1 MSGTIESEELD
12 IMLKGLFAMAGIEFD
27 QQVQGVPKKG
37 TFKLIFEFLSLGG
50 VLLELRMLRTLGTKK
65 YKVA

>member
-27 QQVQGVPKKG
+27 QQVQGVPKKAP
-37 TFKLIFEFLSLGG
+37 LS
-50 VLLELRMLRTLGTKK
+50 
-65 YKVA
+65 

>member
-27 QQVQGVPKKG
+27 QQVQGNNPRI
-37 TFKLIFEFLSLGG
+37 IFS
-50 VLLELRMLRTLGTKK
+50 
-65 YKVA
+65 